1 MRQKCT
7 DIYRQLNKTKNK
19 NPGKVLPLN
28 IMGAIQQTSAIYL
41 SIMDGKIVRRFQSPT
56 AQTKERVTK
65 EGKLVYEEFYKGWT
79 GRITN
84 VKTRENEFGKDWQVY
99 LQDEDGTAI
108 LSMRYSSGYASAF
121 LKALPNVDLS
131 QDVTITPHVKV
142 DGDKKRTGIFL
153 NQNGQSVKWFYTR
166 ETPNGLP
173 GLEKIK
179 VKGVEMWDDSK
190 MMEFLEQ
197 RTLEL
202 FNSNAPEIE
211 DAPF

>member
-1 MRQKCT
+1 
-7 DIYRQLNKTKNK
+7 
-19 NPGKVLPLN
+19 
-28 IMGAIQQTSAIYL
+28 MGAIKQSSAVYL

-65 EGKLVYEEFYKGWT
+65 EGKLVHEEIYKGWT

-84 VKTRENEFGKDWQVY
+84 VKTRESDYGKDWQVY
-99 LQDEDGTAI
+99 LQDDDGTAI

-131 QDVTITPHVKV
+131 REVTITPHIKIE
-142 DGDKKRTGIFL
+142 GDKKRTGIFI
-153 NQNGQSVKWFYTR
+153 NQGGQSVKWYYTK

-173 GLEKIK
+173 PLEQIK
-179 VKGVEMWDDSK
+179 VKGVATWDDSK

-197 RTLEL
+197 RTMNL
-202 FNSNAPEIE
+202 FANDNNFE